1 MWDDLPYTV
10 CLMLDGFMG
19 AVNRWLLQCVCFLQF
34 SVAQVVVELR
44 KQFINYF
51 VFPTWAWK
59 ADFNNNNN
67 RPNVQ
72 LKIIK
77 AYH

>member
-1 MWDDLPYTV
+1 MPRFECGMTFPTLFDTV
-10 CLMLDGFMG
+10 MLDGFMG

-51 VFPTWAWK
+51 VFPTWAWN
-59 ADFNNNNN
+59 ADFN
-67 RPNVQ
+67 
-72 LKIIK
+72 L
-77 AYH
+77 